1 MLRNN
6 EFDAHVPHLAIIET
20 VSVLRG
26 LVGASKLTES
36 RAEGAL
42 QDLVQL
48 PVVRHP
54 HEPLLEWVWQL
65 RANLTAY
72 DATYVALAETLDAT
86 LLTCDARLARAPLAD
101 VTVELV
107 ESAPLVG
114 KSRSC
119 LEACFSR
126 TA

>member
-1 MLRNN
+1 MGRVVGRKLRNH

-26 LVGASKLTES
+26 LVRASKLTAS

-48 PVVRHP
+48 PIVRHP
-54 HEPLLEWVWQL
+54 HEPLLERIWQL

-72 DATYVALAETLDAT
+72 DATYVALADSLGAT
-86 LLTCDARLARAPLAD
+86 LLTCDAHLGRAPLAG
-101 VTVELV
+101 VTVEV
-107 ESAPLVG
+107 VGVAP
-114 KSRSC
+114 
-119 LEACFSR
+119 
-126 TA
+126 

>member
-1 MLRNN
+1 VVEYLTGASMGRLVGGKLVDH
-6 EFDAHVPHLAIIET
+6 EFDVHVPHLAIIET

-26 LVGASKLTES
+26 LVRAAKITEF

-54 HEPLLEWVWQL
+54 HEPLLERIWQL

-72 DATYVALAETLDAT
+72 DAAYIALAERLRAT
-86 LLTCDARLARAPLAD
+86 LLTCDARLARTPLTG
-101 VTVELV
+101 VTIEVV
-107 ESAPLVG
+107 HP
-114 KSRSC
+114 
-119 LEACFSR
+119 
-126 TA
+126 

>member
-1 MLRNN
+1 MGRVVGRRLRNH

-26 LVGASKLTES
+26 LVRASKLTES

-54 HEPLLEWVWQL
+54 HEPLIERIWQL

-72 DATYVALAETLDAT
+72 DAAYVALAESLGAT
-86 LLTCDARLARAPLAD
+86 LLTCDARLAGAPLAD
-101 VTVELV
+101 VTVELIG
-107 ESAPLVG
+107 SAP
-114 KSRSC
+114 
-119 LEACFSR
+119 
-126 TA
+126 

>member
-1 MLRNN
+1 VVEYLTGASGGRVVGHRLRNH

-26 LVGASKLTES
+26 LVRASKLTES

-54 HEPLLEWVWQL
+54 HEPLLERVWQL
-65 RANLTAY
+65 RGNLTAY

-86 LLTCDARLARAPLAD
+86 LLTCDARLARATLAD

-107 ESAPLVG
+107 EST
-114 KSRSC
+114 R
-119 LEACFSR
+119 
-126 TA
+126 

>member
-1 MLRNN
+1 VIEYLTGASVGRVVGHRLRNH

-26 LVGASKLTES
+26 LVRASKLTES
-36 RAEGAL
+36 RGEGAL

-54 HEPLLEWVWQL
+54 HEPLLDRVWQL
-65 RANLTAY
+65 RGNLTAY
-72 DATYVALAETLDAT
+72 DATYVALAETLNAT
-86 LLTCDARLARAPLAD
+86 LLTCDARLARATLAD

-107 ESAPLVG
+107 EST
-114 KSRSC
+114 R
-119 LEACFSR
+119 
-126 TA
+126 

>member
-1 MLRNN
+1 MGRLVGRKLVDH
-6 EFDAHVPHLAIIET
+6 EFDVHVPHLAIIET

-26 LVGASKLTES
+26 LVRAAKITEF

-54 HEPLLEWVWQL
+54 HEPLLERIWQL

-72 DATYVALAETLDAT
+72 DAAYIALAERLRAT
-86 LLTCDARLARAPLAD
+86 LLTCDARLARTPLTD
-101 VTVELV
+101 VTIEVV
-107 ESAPLVG
+107 HP
-114 KSRSC
+114 
-119 LEACFSR
+119 
-126 TA
+126 